1 MSSQTWWC
9 DIAGLTPEIPTSEV
23 TYRARA
29 SDGTLVWLKS
39 NGRGF
44 FDADGKMLRV
54 IGMVADITDVK
65 RAEEA
70 LTGFTKKL
78 IEAQDQERARI
89 GSELHDNINQQLAL
103 LGVELE
109 QLQGNPSE
117 VPSRLQ
123 DLRQRL
129 AEVSN
134 EVQALSHEL
143 HSSKLDYLGVIA
155 GMRSWC
161 REIAA
166 RYKIEIDFNGNVP
179 RVLPL
184 DLGRSLFRVLQEAL
198 HNAIKYSGVRRVEV
212 QVWEHNSEVDLV
224 IRDSGRGFSL
234 DEALQ
239 GPGLGLTSMRE
250 RVRLVNGT
258 IAIDSKPMGGTT
270 VHVRVPFGLEH
281 RSQFMVG

>member
-1 MSSQTWWC
+1 
-9 DIAGLTPEIPTSEV
+9 
-23 TYRARA
+23 
-29 SDGTLVWLKS
+29 
-39 NGRGF
+39 
-44 FDADGKMLRV
+44 MLRV
-54 IGMVADITDVK
+54 IGIVADITDVK

-78 IEAQDQERARI
+78 IEAQEQERARI
-89 GSELHDNINQQLAL
+89 GRELHDDINQQLAL
-103 LGVELE
+103 LGLELE

-134 EVQALSHEL
+134 DVQALSHEL
-143 HSSKLDYLGVIA
+143 HPSKLEYLGVIA

-166 RYKIEIDFNGNVP
+166 RYKIEVDFNSNVS

-212 QVWEHNSEVDLV
+212 QVSEHNSEVDLV

-239 GPGLGLTSMRE
+239 GAGLGLTSMRE

-258 IAIDSKPMGGTT
+258 IAIDSRPMGGTT
-270 VHVRVPFGLEH
+270 VHVRVPLESE
-281 RSQFMVG
+281 RESELAG